1 MGLAS
6 AQNRHDVVLTWHS
19 LRRSLRFVLA
29 RCTTFALSGLDPV
42 EVTVEVDVRPGLPC
56 FSIVG
61 LGDAAV
67 RESRERVRAAMLNS
81 GFEFPLRR
89 IVANLAPASLRK
101 AGPGFDAAL
110 AAALLAASEQVPL
123 LSLEGTAVFGELS
136 LGGELKG
143 TRGTLAAAE
152 GARACGVSRF
162 LVAEGRSGEAA
173 LVSGLRVGAVRDL
186 RELAAVLSEDREP
199 RRPLAVTEVV
209 PASSSHDLA
218 EVRGQQGAV
227 EALVVA
233 AAGGHNLLI
242 EGPPGVGKTM
252 LARRLPGLLP
262 LLSEDEA
269 LEVTRIQSIAG
280 LHDGEFLIRERPFRA
295 PHHTISAAGLVGG
308 GAIPMPGEVTLSH
321 RGVLFLDELSE
332 FPRHSLNAL
341 RQPLEDGAVTI
352 VRGNSSVRFPARL
365 TIVAATNPCPCGYA
379 GDGDRCSC
387 DERALN
393 AHARRLSGPLLDRF
407 DLLIH
412 AQRPERSEL
421 EAAAGHS
428 TEELRQRVDAAR
440 ELSSARWAGQPFS
453 LNAEASEASL
463 SAEGQFAT
471 DGLALLGRAYEKG
484 LIAPRGRV
492 RVMRVAR
499 TLADLAG
506 SASVDAGHLA
516 HALSLR
522 LRSVESE

>member
-1 MGLAS
+1 M
-6 AQNRHDVVLTWHS
+6 
-19 LRRSLRFVLA
+19 
-29 RCTTFALSGLDPV
+29 
-42 EVTVEVDVRPGLPC
+42 VTVEVDIRPGLPC

-67 RESRERVRAAMLNS
+67 RESRERVRAALLNS

-101 AGPGFDAAL
+101 AGPAFDAAI

-143 TRGTLAAAE
+143 SRGTLAAAE
-152 GARACGVSRF
+152 GARASGISRF
-162 LVAEGRSGEAA
+162 LVAESRSGEAA
-173 LVSGLRVGAVRDL
+173 LVSGLPVGAVRDL
-186 RELAAVLSEDREP
+186 RELAAVLGGAREP
-199 RRPLAVTEVV
+199 RAPHV
-209 PASSSHDLA
+209 PAGGPPQANTGDLVD
-218 EVRGQQGAV
+218 VRGQHGAV
-227 EALVVA
+227 DALVVA

-262 LLSEDEA
+262 ALSEDEA

-308 GAIPMPGEVTLSH
+308 GTVPMPGEVTLAH

-341 RQPLEDGAVTI
+341 RQPLEDGSVTI
-352 VRGNSSVRFPARL
+352 VRGNASVRFPARMS
-365 TIVAATNPCPCGYA
+365 IVAATNPCPCGHA
-379 GDGDRCSC
+379 GDGDRCRC
-387 DERALN
+387 DARALI
-393 AHARRLSGPLLDRF
+393 AHSRRLSGPLLDRF
-407 DLLIH
+407 DLLVH
-412 AQRPERSEL
+412 ARRPERGDLDSP
-421 EAAAGHS
+421 AGA
-428 TEELRQRVDAAR
+428 TTADLRRRVDAAR
-440 ELSSARWAGQPFS
+440 DMATNRWAAEPFS
-453 LNAEASEASL
+453 LNSEASESSL
-463 SAEGQFAT
+463 TAAGLFRA
-471 DGLALLGRAYEKG
+471 DGLAMLGRAYEKG

-506 SASVDAGHLA
+506 SEQVDSDHIA

-522 LRSVESE
+522 LRSVEAE

>member
-1 MGLAS
+1 
-6 AQNRHDVVLTWHS
+6 VVTGHS
-19 LRRSLRFVLA
+19 HRRSLRCVLA
-29 RCTTFALSGLDPV
+29 RCITFALSGLESV
-42 EVTVEVDVRPGLPC
+42 QVTVEVDVRPGLPC

-67 RESRERVRAAMLNS
+67 RESRERVRAALLNS

-101 AGPGFDAAL
+101 AGPAFDSAI

-123 LSLEGTAVFGELS
+123 LSLEGTAIFGELS

-152 GARACGVSRF
+152 GARVCGVARF
-162 LVAEGRSGEAA
+162 LVAEARSGEAA
-173 LVSGLRVGAVRDL
+173 LVSGLRVGAIRDL
-186 RELAAVLSEDREP
+186 RELAAVLNEDREP
-199 RRPLAVTEVV
+199 RSPLPVNEAS
-209 PASSSHDLA
+209 PASASHDLA
-218 EVRGQQGAV
+218 DVRGQKGAV

-262 LLSEDEA
+262 NLSEDEA

-280 LHDGEFLIRERPFRA
+280 LHDGEFLVRERPFRA

-308 GAIPMPGEVTLSH
+308 GSIPLPGEVTLAH

-341 RQPLEDGAVTI
+341 RQPLEDGEVTI

-365 TIVAATNPCPCGYA
+365 SVVAATNPCPCGYA
-379 GDGDRCSC
+379 GDGDRCQC

-407 DLLIH
+407 DLLIQ
-412 AQRPERSEL
+412 AQRPDRSDL
-421 EAAAGHS
+421 EAAAGPT
-428 TEELRQRVDAAR
+428 TEELRQRVQGAR
-440 ELSSARWAGQPFS
+440 EMATERWAGQPFAV
-453 LNAEASEASL
+453 NADASEASL
-463 SAEGQFAT
+463 SAEGCFAA
-471 DGLALLGRAYEKG
+471 DGLVLLGRAYEKG
-484 LIAPRGRV
+484 MIAPRGRV

-506 SASVDAGHLA
+506 AATVDSGHIA

-522 LRSVESE
+522 LRSAEHE

>member
-1 MGLAS
+1 MA
-6 AQNRHDVVLTWHS
+6 AQKRHDVELTGHS
-19 LRRSLRFVLA
+19 HLRSLPFVLA
-29 RCTTFALSGLDPV
+29 RCTTFAISGLEPV
-42 EVTVEVDVRPGLPC
+42 QVTVEVDVRPGLPC

-67 RESRERVRAAMLNS
+67 RESRERVRAALLNS
-81 GFEFPLRR
+81 GFEFPLKR

-101 AGPGFDAAL
+101 AGPAFDAAL

-152 GARACGVSRF
+152 GARVCGVSRF
-162 LVAEGRSGEAA
+162 LVAEARSGEAA

-186 RELAAVLSEDREP
+186 RELASVLREDCGP
-199 RRPLAVTEVV
+199 RSPLAVDAVLPPFST
-209 PASSSHDLA
+209 HDLA
-218 EVRGQQGAV
+218 DVRGQQGAV

-262 LLSEDEA
+262 NLSEDEA

-308 GAIPMPGEVTLSH
+308 GAVPLPGEVTLAH

-341 RQPLEDGAVTI
+341 RQPLEDGSVTI

-365 TIVAATNPCPCGYA
+365 SIVAATNPCPCGYA
-379 GDGDRCSC
+379 GDGDRCQC

-407 DLLIH
+407 DLLIQ
-412 AQRPERSEL
+412 AKRPERSEL
-421 EAAAGHS
+421 EAVAGPT
-428 TEELRQRVDAAR
+428 TEELRQRVEAAR
-440 ELSSARWAGQPFS
+440 AMAAARWEGQSFA
-453 LNAEASEASL
+453 LNAEATEASL
-463 SAEGQFAT
+463 SAEGRFAA
-471 DGLALLGRAYEKG
+471 DGMALLGRAYEKG
-484 LIAPRGRV
+484 MIAPRGRV

-499 TLADLAG
+499 TLADLVG
-506 SASVDAGHLA
+506 SETVDSGHLA

-522 LRSVESE
+522 LRSAEPE

>member
-1 MGLAS
+1 
-6 AQNRHDVVLTWHS
+6 
-19 LRRSLRFVLA
+19 
-29 RCTTFALSGLDPV
+29 
-42 EVTVEVDVRPGLPC
+42 
-56 FSIVG
+56 
-61 LGDAAV
+61 
-67 RESRERVRAAMLNS
+67 
-81 GFEFPLRR
+81 
-89 IVANLAPASLRK
+89 
-101 AGPGFDAAL
+101 
-110 AAALLAASEQVPL
+110 
-123 LSLEGTAVFGELS
+123 
-136 LGGELKG
+136 
-143 TRGTLAAAE
+143 
-152 GARACGVSRF
+152 
-162 LVAEGRSGEAA
+162 
-173 LVSGLRVGAVRDL
+173 
-186 RELAAVLSEDREP
+186 
-199 RRPLAVTEVV
+199 
-209 PASSSHDLA
+209 
-218 EVRGQQGAV
+218 
-227 EALVVA
+227 
-233 AAGGHNLLI
+233 
-242 EGPPGVGKTM
+242 
-252 LARRLPGLLP
+252 
-262 LLSEDEA
+262 
-269 LEVTRIQSIAG
+269 
-280 LHDGEFLIRERPFRA
+280 
-295 PHHTISAAGLVGG
+295 
-308 GAIPMPGEVTLSH
+308 MPGEVTLSH

-421 EAAAGHS
+421 EAAAGQ
-428 TEELRQRVDAAR
+428 TTAELRQRVDAAR
-440 ELSSARWAGQPFS
+440 ELSAARWAGQPFS

-506 SASVDAGHLA
+506 SASVDSGHLA

-522 LRSVESE
+522 LRSVEPE